1 MVTIPNTRSFLFL
14 SSTLLASLSL
24 SALAAGISQVE
35 LIASGCY
42 SCHGIQG
49 RGSGKIPKLKGEDF
63 NDLQET
69 LQGFKTGAEKS
80 TIMNHHAKAYT
91 DAEIESLAKYFSQ
104 L

>member
-1 MVTIPNTRSFLFL
+1 MTIINNINGLLL
-14 SSTLLASLSL
+14 SGILVASLCP
-24 SALAAGISQVE
+24 SAQAAGISQTE

-42 SCHGIQG
+42 SCHGAQG

-63 NDLQET
+63 NDLKET
-69 LQGFKTGAEKS
+69 LQGLKTGAEKS

-91 DAEIESLAKYFSQ
+91 DVEIEALAKFFSQ